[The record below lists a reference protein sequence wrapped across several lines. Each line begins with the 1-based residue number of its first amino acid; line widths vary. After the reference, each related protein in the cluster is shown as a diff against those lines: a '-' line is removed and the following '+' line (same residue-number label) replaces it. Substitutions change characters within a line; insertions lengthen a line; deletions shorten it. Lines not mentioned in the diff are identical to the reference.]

1 MLETE
6 SNPQQRL
13 LFICSA
19 NQRRSVTAER
29 IFDGSSHYVVQ
40 SAGTEHGA
48 RTRVDREHIEWADM
62 IFVMEPKHLQ
72 RLQSKFKDS
81 LKGKRLICLQIPDK
95 FGCMSLELM
104 DEIREKL
111 SLYLPLG
118 R

>member
-1 MLETE
+1 MLDTE
-6 SNPQQRL
+6 QSRQQNL

-29 IFDGSSHYVVQ
+29 IFDGISRYAVL

-48 RTRVDREHIEWADM
+48 RTRVSREHIEWADM

-72 RLQSKFKDS
+72 RLQSKFKES
-81 LKGKRLICLQIPDK
+81 LKGKRLICLQVPDK
-95 FGCMSLELM
+95 FGCMTLELM
-104 DEIREKL
+104 KELRQKL
-111 SLYLPLG
+111 SLYLPME

>member
-1 MLETE
+1 MFE
-6 SNPQQRL
+6 SEQNLQQKL

-29 IFDGSSHYVVQ
+29 IFDGSSDYIVQ

-48 RTRVDREHIEWADM
+48 RTKVAREHIEWADM

-72 RLQSKFKDS
+72 RLRSKFKDA

-95 FGCMSLELM
+95 FGCMSLEL
-104 DEIREKL
+104 EGELREKL
-111 SLYLPLG
+111 SLYLPMG
-118 R
+118 K